1 MELIGATA
9 GTAARALPLCGSAMA
24 FTWLQLQ
31 QPRFSHR
38 EGFVA
43 EFNGILDFFD

>member
-9 GTAARALPLCGSAMA
+9 GTATRVLPLCGSAMV

-38 EGFVA
+38 EGFVS
-43 EFNGILDFFD
+43 EFNGIWDVF